1 MSSTLLYCPSSVR
14 AQEWSYEERKP
25 ERALRPST
33 GSFGSRRLQRGSR
46 RRVWL
51 GPTRTWEL
59 MTELVPRPIRGRQYS
74 HDRQVR
80 LSDAGPDGVLRLD
93 GAARYL
99 QDAASDDWAASGL
112 DNKELWVVR
121 HTVICVAEGGRWPE
135 LGEKITVTT
144 WCSGI
149 GPAWA
154 ERRTDFEA
162 DDGLLVR
169 AVALWV
175 SLDPSGRPLR
185 LKQAFQDIYGEAAGG
200 RRVSGRVAA
209 APTHVAAP
217 HAAVAHPPG
226 GPGRRRPCQQRGS
239 VGCRDRGG
247 HRHRIVRRPD
257 PSRARREWSD
267 YEARDRTRS
276 VMDH

>member
-1 MSSTLLYCPSSVR
+1 
-14 AQEWSYEERKP
+14 
-25 ERALRPST
+25 
-33 GSFGSRRLQRGSR
+33 
-46 RRVWL
+46 
-51 GPTRTWEL
+51 

-217 HAAVAHPPG
+217 TRPWHIRRADLDVVGHVNNAAVWAAVTEVAIGTVSSAALTHHGPVESG
-226 GPGRRRPCQQRGS
+226 RTTKLATEPGRLWIIS
-239 VGCRDRGG
+239 GG
-247 HRHRIVRRPD
+247 EVKV
-257 PSRARREWSD
+257 SAEF
-267 YEARDRTRS
+267 A
-276 VMDH
+276 MA